1 MWLSPFGCLQVL
13 GILTIPRMGC
23 QFIAGLLDLSLGKLL
38 ITKYMYIYTVHDLQ
52 DSAKNHS
59 H

>member
-1 MWLSPFGCLQVL
+1 
-13 GILTIPRMGC
+13 MGC